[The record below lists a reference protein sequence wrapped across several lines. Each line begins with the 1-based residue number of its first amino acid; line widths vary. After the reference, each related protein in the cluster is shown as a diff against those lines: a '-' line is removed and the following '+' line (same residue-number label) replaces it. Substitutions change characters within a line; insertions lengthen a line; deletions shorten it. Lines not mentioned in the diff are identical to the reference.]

1 MTKQIRIGIT
11 GGIGSGKSTIA
22 NIFKK
27 IGYTTYISDEKAT
40 YLINTD
46 TAIKK
51 ELILTFGKDIY
62 NSENKINTA
71 LISKIVFSQKTA
83 LEKMN
88 KIVHPRVLK
97 DFNHYCALSNKNIV
111 FLESAILFEIGWEK
125 YFDYT
130 ICVTANEEL
139 RIRRACMRDNKKAD
153 EIKKRIANQLP
164 DSEKIKKSNFTIYND
179 NNSHVLEQINLILK
193 QI

>member
-1 MTKQIRIGIT
+1 MIKQIKIGIT

-22 NIFKK
+22 NIFKR
-27 IGYTTYISDEKAT
+27 IGYPTYISDKKST

-46 TAIKK
+46 TTIKK
-51 ELILTFGKDIY
+51 ELILTFGKNTY
-62 NSENKINTA
+62 NSENRINTA
-71 LISKIVFSQKTA
+71 YISKIVFSQKTA
-83 LEKMN
+83 LEKIN

-97 DFNHYCALSNKNIV
+97 DFNHYCSLSNKNII

-130 ICVTANEEL
+130 ICVTASEEL
-139 RIRRACMRDNKKAD
+139 RIQRACIRDNKKAD

-164 DSEKIKKSNFTIYND
+164 DSEKIKKSDFTIYND
-179 NNSHVLEQINLILK
+179 NNSHILEQIYLILK
-193 QI
+193 KI